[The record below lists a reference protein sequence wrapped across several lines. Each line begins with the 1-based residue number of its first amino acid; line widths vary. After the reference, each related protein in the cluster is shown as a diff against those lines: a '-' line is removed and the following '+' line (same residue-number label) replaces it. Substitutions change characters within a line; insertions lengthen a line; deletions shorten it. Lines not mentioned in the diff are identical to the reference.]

1 MDLWERTFVRIM
13 HIEECLMNVRV
24 VPVPDT
30 SRPLSPQ
37 DERRAQ
43 ILDAARTC
51 FSRSGF
57 HRASMQEICAE
68 AKMSPGGLYRY
79 FASKDEI
86 IEAIALDEQLAG
98 RRILEILLEPGSLHD
113 RLLKSGLA
121 YIERMRNRRA
131 VNMMLEVYV
140 ESMRNTAVGEAFT
153 RCEDLN
159 RELVCEAFRAA
170 KASGELHADA
180 DIETMIMTL
189 LAFADGVVV
198 RMGINPAYDVDRAKD
213 ILSRVVT
220 AVLQNEPDEGARPL
234 ESAG

>member
-1 MDLWERTFVRIM
+1 
-13 HIEECLMNVRV
+13 MNVSV
-24 VPVPDT
+24 VPLPEI
-30 SRPLSPQ
+30 SHPLTPQ

-43 ILDAARTC
+43 ILDAARAC

-57 HRASMQEICAE
+57 HGASMQEICAE

-79 FASKDEI
+79 FASKDAI
-86 IEAIALDEQLAG
+86 IEAIARDEQLAG

-121 YIERMRNRRA
+121 YIDRMRKGRA
-131 VNMMLEVYV
+131 VQMMLEVWV

-153 RCEDLN
+153 RCEDAN
-159 RELVCEAFRAA
+159 RQLVFEVFRTA
-170 KASGELHADA
+170 KASGELHPDA
-180 DIETMIMTL
+180 DIETMMMTL
-189 LAFADGVVV
+189 LAFADGVVL
-198 RMGINPAYDVDRAKD
+198 RMGLNPAYDVDRAKS

-220 AVLQNEPDEGARPL
+220 AVLQNEPGEADAPL